1 MRIGKEIKMSYPK
14 NRKLLR
20 CDKCGAEK
28 DMLIRV
34 KVQKRLA
41 IFEESHC
48 VECVVLPVYRDKSSS
63 GVFVRRNHVS

>member
-1 MRIGKEIKMSYPK
+1 MRIRKESNMSYPK
-14 NRKLLR
+14 NKKLLV

-41 IFEESHC
+41 IFEESYC
-48 VECVVLPVYRDKSSS
+48 AECVVLPVYRDEYSSD
-63 GVFVRRNHVS
+63 VFRRCNHIS

>member
-1 MRIGKEIKMSYPK
+1 MRIEKEIRMSYPK

-28 DMLIRV
+28 DILIKV

-48 VECVVLPVYRDKSSS
+48 AECVVLPVYRDEYSSD
-63 GVFVRRNHVS
+63 VFRRCDYIS